1 MAKKKVEIISPPP
14 NFEAGEG
21 KMIALNSAVSQI
33 ERIYGKGTIRVPVLR
48 FFIRWMSH
56 QLYVETR

>member
-14 NFEAGEG
+14 SFEAGEG

-48 FFIRWMSH
+48 FFIR
-56 QLYVETR
+56 